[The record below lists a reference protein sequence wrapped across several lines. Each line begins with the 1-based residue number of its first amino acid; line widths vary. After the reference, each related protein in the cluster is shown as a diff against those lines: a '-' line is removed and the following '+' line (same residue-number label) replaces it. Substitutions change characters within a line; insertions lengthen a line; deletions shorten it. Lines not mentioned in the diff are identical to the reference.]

1 MVPVEGAVV
10 VGAAVPS
17 LVSCGLSPDADLVY
31 RTLVT
36 FGAGCAV
43 ELARGLGL
51 PRRRVLDAL
60 DELAAWDAASLA
72 PAARPETAVWRAHP
86 PATVVPSLRH
96 SRARPRARTG
106 AAPMRGDHAPP
117 ELASLALGDGLRHLP
132 TRAAART
139 RMAELVAMTRREHL
153 AMNPEPAFEPQ
164 ATQSAAPL
172 DRVLLSR
179 GVRMRVLGVQPTDLD
194 PLAPHGR
201 RPPEKM
207 PDYRRMPAVPMKL
220 IVVDRTVALFP
231 VDPGDF
237 GRGYLEVAQ
246 RPVVD
251 ALVSLF
257 ERNWDVAS
265 TPPAEPG
272 LPPLSPR
279 ERALV
284 ALLAAGHTDET
295 AARQIQ
301 VSSRSVTNILRV
313 LMDRL
318 GVQNRFQL
326 GLTLGA
332 LYAVTPPRGPA
343 TTTTEGKENP

>member
-1 MVPVEGAVV
+1 MVPEAGTVV

-36 FGAGCAV
+36 FGAECAAQ
-43 ELARGLGL
+43 LARALGL
-51 PRRRVLDAL
+51 PRQRVLDAL
-60 DELAAWDAASLA
+60 DELSAWDAAYLA
-72 PAARPETAVWRAHP
+72 PAARPDTAVWRAHP
-86 PATVVPSLRH
+86 PDTVVPALRH
-96 SRARPRARTG
+96 SAARPRARHD
-106 AAPMRGDHAPP
+106 AARMSAGSTAP
-117 ELASLALGDGLRHLP
+117 ELASLTLGDGLRHLP
-132 TRAAART
+132 TREAARS
-139 RMAELVAMTRREHL
+139 RMAELVTMTRGEHL
-153 AMNPEPAFEPQ
+153 AMNPEPAFEQQ
-164 ATQSAAPL
+164 ATQAAAPL
-172 DRVLLSR
+172 DRVLLGR
-179 GVRMRVLGVQPTDLD
+179 GVRMRVLGVHPADLD

-201 RPPEKM
+201 RPSEKM
-207 PDYRRMPAVPMKL
+207 PDYRRMPVVPMKL

-246 RPVVD
+246 QPVVD

-265 TPPAEPG
+265 PPAKPVP
-272 LPPLSPR
+272 PPLSAR

-295 AARQIQ
+295 AARQIR
-301 VSSRSVTNILRV
+301 VTSRTVTNTLRA

-326 GLTLGA
+326 GLALGA
-332 LYAVTPPRGPA
+332 LYAVTPPLTPSA
-343 TTTTEGKENP
+343 HEES